1 MTVRI
6 SPWVRTSIGYRYK
19 GGWGS
24 LSVSSGYWL
33 LVGVRY
39 FCLVFVVVPRVS
51 AEKKV
56 STYLPIN
63 ALGGAFINYLKKVS
77 AYYYGTPYY

>member
-24 LSVSSGYWL
+24 VSVSSGYWL

-39 FCLVFVVVPRVS
+39 FCPVSVVVPRVS
-51 AEKKV
+51 AGKK
-56 STYLPIN
+56 
-63 ALGGAFINYLKKVS
+63 
-77 AYYYGTPYY
+77 

>member
-24 LSVSSGYWL
+24 LCVSSVYWL
-33 LVGVRY
+33 LVTGYWLMYVTSV
-39 FCLVFVVVPRVS
+39 LSVVVVPRVS
-51 AEKKV
+51 AEKK
-56 STYLPIN
+56 
-63 ALGGAFINYLKKVS
+63 
-77 AYYYGTPYY
+77 

>member
-24 LSVSSGYWL
+24 VSVSSGYWL
-33 LVGVRY
+33 LATGWCTLLLS
-39 FCLVFVVVPRVS
+39 CLRCGS
-51 AEKKV
+51 ARKRGKKV
-56 STYLPIN
+56 STYLPPSPI
-63 ALGGAFINYLKKVS
+63 GGGV
-77 AYYYGTPYY
+77 